1 MELFPGLNKQ
11 DLRILALALL
21 AFFAVSL
28 WQLKERVSFAMVKKP
43 LLLQWAVMLALI
55 YVTLIFGIY
64 ENDLIG
70 GFIYGQF

>member
-1 MELFPGLNKQ
+1 MNLFPGLTEK
-11 DLRILALALL
+11 DLLILAFGLA

-28 WQLKERVSFAMVKKP
+28 WQLKKKVSFAMVQKP
-43 LLLQWAVMLALI
+43 LVLQWAVMLALI
-55 YVTLIFGIY
+55 YVTLIFGVY